1 MVSTAALLILGVLLA
16 GWSTTAVLA
25 TRLRRKLRTDHLTGL
40 RNRAALRNAFTH
52 TSLRSGRGMAV
63 LMLDLDGFKA
73 INDTWG
79 HHIGDAV
86 LVKVAERLRRHEQ
99 RGRFAVR
106 LSGDE
111 FAFWMGKVET
121 TPTGWQ
127 SVDRLARDL
136 AADIAEPM
144 VIEGIRLH
152 ITVSVGTATTTVKP
166 ASLGSF
172 LELADH
178 AMYRDKARS
187 PVSRRLSGAGAGA

>member
-52 TSLRSGRGMAV
+52 TLLRSGRGMAV

-111 FAFWMGKVET
+111 FVIIC
-121 TPTGWQ
+121 
-127 SVDRLARDL
+127 S
-136 AADIAEPM
+136 DID
-144 VIEGIRLH
+144 
-152 ITVSVGTATTTVKP
+152 SVGGLDSLATRVSGLLRTAVP
-166 ASLGSF
+166 VHGQLIRVSASIG
-172 LELADH
+172 
-178 AMYRDKARS
+178 
-187 PVSRRLSGAGAGA
+187 